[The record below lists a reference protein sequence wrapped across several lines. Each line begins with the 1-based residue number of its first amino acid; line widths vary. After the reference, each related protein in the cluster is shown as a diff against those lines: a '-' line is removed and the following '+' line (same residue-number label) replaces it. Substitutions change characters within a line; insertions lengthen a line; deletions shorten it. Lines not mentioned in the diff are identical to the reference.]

1 MEVKRKE
8 RVGQEGKWTEEEIKV
23 GKEREMYEKTLD
35 RGKLK
40 KKIRM
45 KKREEKNEM
54 FRWRSD
60 KGDEGRIG
68 KVMYDKT
75 GNRK

>member
-40 KKIRM
+40 KKIKDEKAGR
-45 KKREEKNEM
+45 KK
-54 FRWRSD
+54 
-60 KGDEGRIG
+60 
-68 KVMYDKT
+68 
-75 GNRK
+75 